1 MSVLYVDTSA
11 LVGAYLSDEVDHSNL
26 RAQVLEGTE
35 TVVSSEISRVEFGQA
50 VRAAGRAGRLSEW
63 QSVLARFDV
72 DCQPDAPIRLLRL
85 RSEVVLPRA
94 YRLVV
99 EHRLR
104 TLDAIHLA
112 VAIEERPN
120 LADLDELA
128 FVTRDAD
135 QAMAARAVG
144 FEVR

>member
-1 MSVLYVDTSA
+1 VDTSA
-11 LVGAYLSDEVDHSNL
+11 LVGAYLSDEVDHPNL

-35 TVVSSEISRVEFGQA
+35 TVVSSEVSRVEFGQA
-50 VRAAGRAGRLSEW
+50 VRAAGRAGRLSKW

-72 DCQPDAPIRLLRL
+72 DCQLDAPIRLLRL

-112 VAIEERPN
+112 VAIEERTG

-135 QAMAARAVG
+135 QATAARALG